1 MELFREFKVILV
13 VIAYVGLAPTR
24 PKKLENGI
32 PLPFPNTSPGKGI
45 AGAFRFLASSNCILR
60 SP

>member
-1 MELFREFKVILV
+1 MELFRLFIVILV

-32 PLPFPNTSPGKGI
+32 PLPFPNISPGNGI
-45 AGAFRFLASSNCILR
+45 AGAFRFLESAFL
-60 SP
+60 